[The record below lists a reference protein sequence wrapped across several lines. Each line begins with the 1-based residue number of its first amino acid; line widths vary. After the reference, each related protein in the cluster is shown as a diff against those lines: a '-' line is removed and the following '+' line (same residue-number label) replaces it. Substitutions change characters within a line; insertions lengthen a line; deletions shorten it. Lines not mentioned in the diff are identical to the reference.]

1 MMSRTM
7 PILVGVFVVTS
18 ILALFI
24 MYMLSPSRQL
34 GVAKAVPT
42 ASAAKVAA
50 TASPTNQPTATPTP
64 GPLTGFTSVDKDL
77 QAMDATVQG
86 DSLSSL
92 SDSTLS
98 DSALTVK

>member
-1 MMSRTM
+1 M

-18 ILALFI
+18 ILALFT
-24 MYMLSPSRQL
+24 MYKLSPSRPL
-34 GVAKAVPT
+34 STAKAVPT
-42 ASAAKVAA
+42 AGASKVAVTPSA
-50 TASPTNQPTATPTP
+50 TAQPTATPTP
-64 GPLTGFTSVDKDL
+64 GPLTGVSSVDKDL

-86 DSLSSL
+86 DSLSNL